1 MYDGAVER
9 AITSLEAGRG
19 VIGELCK
26 RHGVARL
33 EVFGSVLRADFATD
47 TSDID
52 FLVELIPMA
61 PYERVDA
68 YFGLLE
74 DLRKQLGQQVHLVM
88 AGAVKNRFVAADI
101 KRTKQLVYAA

>member
-9 AITSLEAGRG
+9 TITSLEAGRG
-19 VIGELCK
+19 VIVELCK

-33 EVFGSVLRADFATD
+33 EVFGSVLRTDFATG

-52 FLVELIPMA
+52 LLVELIPME

-74 DLRKQLGQQVHLVM
+74 DLHKQFGQRVHLVM
-88 AGAVKNRFVAADI
+88 AGAVKNRFIADDI
-101 KRTKQLVYAA
+101 RQTKQLVYAA

>member
-1 MYDGAVER
+1 M
-9 AITSLEAGRG
+9 
-19 VIGELCK
+19 IGELCK

-33 EVFGSVLRADFATD
+33 EVFGSALRTDFATD

-52 FLVELIPMA
+52 FLVELIPME

-74 DLRKQLGQQVHLVM
+74 DLRKQLGQHVHLVM
-88 AGAVKNRFVAADI
+88 AGAVKTDSSQTISNERSSWCMPRDPRAETEMI
-101 KRTKQLVYAA
+101 E